1 MPFPVELPKPF
12 NAQLA
17 DASRPQVGM
26 WISSGSSV
34 AAEIVASAG
43 FDWVLVDGEHSPY
56 SLETITTLLRAVS
69 AYDATPMVRLPVNDT
84 VLIKQYLDLGGQN
97 LMIPMVDSAQEA
109 EAAVAAMHYPPRGVR
124 GVGSALARSSRWNAV
139 PNYLTTAS
147 ETLSLTVQIESA
159 EAVKNADEILAV
171 DGVDAVFIGLLTSLP
186 LWALLVS
193 SSTRMWLMLLMPPL
207 PRRRKP
213 ASLLAS
219 TPSTW
224 TRRRPTWMPAWTSRS
239 SQPMSPCW
247 RTTPALWPR
256 SSAPNSYN
264 FPDQA
269 EEIIRVMD
277 SSETSRG
284 FPYELLR
291 TSRAIRGMSFCCM
304 PSSCKEVGAPSSRA
318 SSQKDRAGSVIV
330 ERCADPSARDS
341 AVTASGTAGWLN
353 ARTCGSITVWV
364 SACGRFNVRR
374 VRGRFCGAVTW
385 WSNPSR
391 SRTAMRRR
399 AHHCVPRG
407 LQD

>member
-84 VLIKQYLDLGGQN
+84 VLIKQYLDLGAQN

-109 EAAVAAMHYPPRGVR
+109 DAAVAAMHYPPRGVR

-171 DGVDAVFIGLLTSLP
+171 DGVDAVFIGPSDLAASMGLIGQQQHPDVVDAVNATIAKAKEAGKFVGVNAFNLDQAQAYMDAGVDFT
-186 LWALLVS
+186 LIAADV
-193 SSTRMWLMLLMPPL
+193 
-207 PRRRKP
+207 
-213 ASLLAS
+213 SLLA
-219 TPSTW
+219 
-224 TRRRPTWMPAWTSRS
+224 
-239 SQPMSPCW
+239 
-247 RTTPALWPR
+247 
-256 SSAPNSYN
+256 NH
-264 FPDQA
+264 
-269 EEIIRVMD
+269 
-277 SSETSRG
+277 
-284 FPYELLR
+284 
-291 TSRAIRGMSFCCM
+291 SRALAEKFC
-304 PSSCKEVGAPSSRA
+304 
-318 SSQKDRAGSVIV
+318 SV
-330 ERCADPSARDS
+330 
-341 AVTASGTAGWLN
+341 
-353 ARTCGSITVWV
+353 
-364 SACGRFNVRR
+364 
-374 VRGRFCGAVTW
+374 
-385 WSNPSR
+385 
-391 SRTAMRRR
+391 
-399 AHHCVPRG
+399 
-407 LQD
+407 